1 MLQMMAR
8 TMSRLPI
15 LVAAVITLA
24 SGGAGSAIAQ
34 SAIAQSALAQNAH
47 EPFLRR
53 DVPPTAWHFD
63 GRDDIRDFQNNG
75 FFPGDFAARPGSA
88 WLGAAGLFGFTP
100 SGGSQFSVIYCTR
113 RYRSHNRLPGY
124 FQGDDGVWYRC
135 HR

>member
-15 LVAAVITLA
+15 LVAAMITLA
-24 SGGAGSAIAQ
+24 SGGAGSALAQ
-34 SAIAQSALAQNAH
+34 QALAQGTH

-53 DVPPTAWHFD
+53 DVPPTAWHYD
-63 GRDDIRDFQNNG
+63 GRDDTRDFQNNG
-75 FFPGDFAARPGSA
+75 FFPGDFAARPGRA

-113 RYRSHNRLPGY
+113 RYRSHDRRPGY

-135 HR
+135 HH